1 MIRRLLPGPVIVLAI
16 LILFTFWLDQSVHQP
31 KKRYDTDQS
40 KNPDYVIENLSG
52 VQMVY
57 DQSAERHFTAKILKH
72 YPITNISELEQV
84 HFINNQPNE
93 PTLKIKADSAELSRG
108 IETIYLFG
116 NVNVV
121 RGNEAN
127 KDIVTMITDSLY
139 LVPDQEI
146 VKTDQP
152 VTITKMN
159 TIVNAVGM
167 QLNNK
172 TGIIELHSKVRARD
186 VKL

>member
-1 MIRRLLPGPVIVLAI
+1 MIRRLLPGPVIILAI
-16 LILFTFWLDQSVHQP
+16 LVLFTFWLDQSIQQP
-31 KKRYDTDQS
+31 KKRYDTDQT
-40 KNPDYVIENLSG
+40 KNPDYVIEDLSG
-52 VQMVY
+52 IQMAY
-57 DQSAERHFTAKILKH
+57 AQSAERHFSAKILKH
-72 YPITNISELEQV
+72 YPITNISVLEEV

-93 PTLKIKADSAELSRG
+93 PALTIKADSAELSKG
-108 IETIYLFG
+108 NENIYLFG

-127 KDIVTMITDSLY
+127 KDIVTMVTDSLH

-146 VKTDQP
+146 AKTDKP
-152 VTITKMN
+152 VTVTKMN

-172 TGIIELHSKVRARD
+172 TGVIELHSKVKARD
-186 VKL
+186 AKL